1 MKSLSNAF
9 RVWLYGLSLSLATT
23 AMASEGMLRPIPT
36 ATSFHHYTQ
45 RMCHSIAFGL
55 LPKDCATANDLHGTR
70 PSKHIPAESKSDDS
84 SSKETNLSANTV
96 FSQGKSVFTKYQIA
110 IVAILA
116 STLFLLVGL
125 VMSLYHIRRL
135 RHMKNILIRQ
145 RAELTKA
152 KDTAE
157 EANRLKTSF
166 IANMS
171 HEIRTPLNAIV
182 GFSELQTMDGYT
194 QEEKMQFSEIIKEN
208 SNLLLG
214 LINDILDISRVESGH
229 VAIEWK
235 PCELVKLCRNSLMSV
250 KQAKRLNE
258 VEFQED
264 FPIDELFV
272 KTDPMR
278 LKQVIINL
286 LTNASK
292 FTKKGFI
299 RLSFSVDKEARTI
312 KFSVTD
318 TGIGIPKGKELYIF
332 ERFVKLNP
340 FIQGTGLGLAL
351 CKVIIKGMN
360 GHIWVDA
367 TYTKGAR
374 FIFTIPLYPA
384 EPGEMPKEDLPQ
396 KSTHN
401 RDGAGKEEDKT

>member
-1 MKSLSNAF
+1 MKSLPNAY
-9 RVWLYGLSLSLATT
+9 RVWLCGLSLFLATA
-23 AMASEGMLRPIPT
+23 AMASEGALRHVPAANRRADWTCSSLI
-36 ATSFHHYTQ
+36 
-45 RMCHSIAFGL
+45 FGL
-55 LPKDCATANDLHGTR
+55 LNNCASATDLRRTLHD
-70 PSKHIPAESKSDDS
+70 KHVLAETKS
-84 SSKETNLSANTV
+84 ETSGSQETDLSADAV
-96 FSQGKSVFTKYQIA
+96 ISQGKSVFTKYHIT
-110 IVAILA
+110 IVVILA
-116 STLFLLVGL
+116 SALFLLAGL
-125 VMSLYHIRRL
+125 VLSLYHIRRL
-135 RHMKNILIRQ
+135 RHLKDILIRQ
-145 RAELTKA
+145 RVELTKA
-152 KDTAE
+152 KNAAE
-157 EANRLKTSF
+157 EANRLKSSF

-182 GFSELQTMDGYT
+182 GFSELQAMDGYT
-194 QEEKMQFSEIIKEN
+194 KEEKAQFGEIIKEN

-235 PCELVKLCRNSLMSV
+235 PCELVKICRNSLMSV
-250 KQAKRLNE
+250 KQAKHLAN

-264 FPIDELFV
+264 FPDGELFV
-272 KTDPMR
+272 RTDPMR

-292 FTKKGFI
+292 FTKEGFI
-299 RLSFSVDKEARTI
+299 RLSLSVDKEARTV

-318 TGIGIPKGKELYIF
+318 TGIGIPKGKDLYIF

-351 CKVIIKGMN
+351 CKVIVKGMN
-360 GHIWVDA
+360 GHIWVDT

-384 EPGEMPKEDLPQ
+384 EPGEVPKEDRP
-396 KSTHN
+396 
-401 RDGAGKEEDKT
+401 